1 MDLTKTALN
10 IRKSIIEMLVPKESH
25 HIGCSLD
32 IVEILTYLYFQEM
45 KIDSIKPNDLNRDI
59 FILSKGHAAAGVY
72 ATLAERGFFKKE
84 ILQKYDTDG
93 GILPE
98 HITRVVPGIELSTG
112 SLGHGLPVGVGFAL
126 SYKNDNKKNR
136 VFVLVSDGELNEG
149 SNWEAI
155 MFAGHHKLDNVTVI
169 LDKNDFQ
176 GYGSTSEIID
186 LSPIEGKLK
195 NFGWNTYKVDG
206 HDFADLKKAFDNV
219 KKSKNNKPNFIIAK
233 TIKGKGI
240 PEFEGKF
247 ESHYHSITQEM
258 KDSLLKKI

>member
-1 MDLTKTALN
+1 
-10 IRKSIIEMLVPKESH
+10 MLVPKESH
-25 HIGCSLD
+25 HIGCSFD

-45 KIDSIKPNDLNRDI
+45 KIDPKKPNDPNRDI

-72 ATLAERGFFKKE
+72 ATLSERGYFKKE
-84 ILQKYDTDG
+84 ILGEYDTDG

-98 HITRVVPGIELSTG
+98 HITRVVPGVELSTG

-136 VFVLVSDGELNEG
+136 TFVLVSDGELNEG

-155 MFAGHHKLDNVTVI
+155 MFAGHHKLDNLTVI
-169 LDKNDFQ
+169 FDKNDYQ
-176 GYGSTSEIID
+176 GYGKTADIID
-186 LSPIEGKLK
+186 LSPIENKLK
-195 NFGWNTYKVDG
+195 EFGWNTYEING
-206 HDFADLKKAFDNV
+206 HDFKDLKNV
-219 KKSKNNKPNFIIAK
+219 FTKIKKSKNKKPHFIIAK

-258 KDSLLKKI
+258 KDELLKKI